1 MNNQK
6 YRTGSL
12 IILIIV
18 SGGYHGYYIPTGELG
33 YWWLILFVT
42 GMIAFITFYV
52 RESTHRKGNSLRND
66 VLCLLFSFVFPLWK
80 LPYGL
85 SILIM
90 LIVSGIYITYIHL
103 NEPYT

>member
-33 YWWLILFVT
+33 YWWLILFVAGKAASLT
-42 GMIAFITFYV
+42 SVYV
-52 RESTHRKGNSLRND
+52 NQALVK
-66 VLCLLFSFVFPLWK
+66 K
-80 LPYGL
+80 
-85 SILIM
+85 
-90 LIVSGIYITYIHL
+90 IH
-103 NEPYT
+103 

>member
-33 YWWLILFVT
+33 YWWLILFVA

-52 RESTHRKGNSLRND
+52 RESTHRKGNSLRMM
-66 VLCLLFSFVFPLWK
+66 CFV
-80 LPYGL
+80 YCSHL
-85 SILIM
+85 SSPCGSCHMDCQFL
-90 LIVSGIYITYIHL
+90 
-103 NEPYT
+103 